1 MIQSE
6 EINIR
11 KMIVHI
17 LDNSLSIPVLS
28 QDEVP
33 SSYEIK
39 EFFSSHIVKTLND
52 DATKNCVFD
61 EEQNMFLQYIKD
73 YQNESKTFVDMSR
86 DIATQLFNIMC
97 VHVMIPACD
106 LAIIEFNVMTK
117 PHLALLK
124 LNYQSTYIHYTD
136 YESEMN
142 INTIV
147 EHKTTLPS
155 PTQKVSEAVV
165 ISLTD
170 FSVRVL
176 EKKHELD
183 GQLDYYLSKEYLKC
197 GTKLSSKEQMKI
209 VKTTTE
215 QISKKFFDHDPEKQ
229 AEIKQ
234 NLYEALD
241 EKGTIELK
249 PFVEKTFRDNPE
261 VKEAFLEKVE
271 KKGLEEPIVELE
283 EATINRSFTKQRV
296 KTDTGIELKIPMEI
310 YNDPSAMEFVTGPD
324 GKISI
329 VLKNIGRIL

>member
-1 MIQSE
+1 MIQNE

-52 DATKNCVFD
+52 DAIKNCVFD
-61 EEQNMFLQYIKD
+61 EEQNMFLQYVKD
-73 YQNESKTFVDMSR
+73 YMNESMTFVDLSKS
-86 DIATQLFNIMC
+86 IGEQLFNIMT
-97 VHVMIPACD
+97 VHMMIPACD
-106 LAIIEFNVMTK
+106 LAIVEFNLMTK

-124 LNYQSTYIHYTD
+124 LNYQSTFIHFTD

-165 ISLTD
+165 INLTD

-176 EKKHELD
+176 EKKYELD
-183 GQLDYYLSKEYLKC
+183 GQMDYYLSKLYLKC

-209 VKTTTE
+209 VKSATE
-215 QISKKFFDHDPEKQ
+215 QISKKFFEHDPEKQ

-241 EKGTIELK
+241 EKGVIELE
-249 PFVEKTFRDNPE
+249 PFVQKTFENNQE
-261 VKEAFLEKVE
+261 IKEAFLEKIE
-271 KKGLEEPIVELE
+271 KKGLSEPVVELE

-310 YNDPSAMEFVTGPD
+310 YNDPRAMEFATGPD

-329 VLKNIGRIL
+329 ILKNIGRIL